1 MNVTAIER
9 LTAERDAAHAA
20 LATEKVSNAFRNST
34 FARNRLSVPLD
45 IVEARFVSNF
55 KIEDGQ
61 LVGYDAAGHQMLSR
75 TRLGEI
81 ADFDEA
87 LEMLVNAYP
96 YRDSILKGSGAS
108 GGGAGGSHGAQG
120 GKKAFTRAQFEAM
133 NPGEQMAAMKAGG
146 KVV

>member
-20 LATEKVSNAFRNST
+20 LAAEKVGNAFRNST
-34 FARNRLSVPLD
+34 FARNRLNVPLD
-45 IVEARFVSNF
+45 MVEARFGSSFRV
-55 KIEDGQ
+55 EDGQ

-75 TRLGEI
+75 VRLGEV

-87 LEMLVNAYP
+87 LETLVNAYP

-120 GKKAFTRAQFEAM
+120 GRKTFTRAQFEAM
-133 NPGEQMAAMKAGG
+133 DPGEQMAAMKAGG
-146 KVV
+146 TVV